1 MSGALEEARAELTR
15 RVMGRAGI
23 GGTAVTERDGEPCLV
38 VYVSEDPPKG
48 LVPREVRGFPVV
60 VERRGPF
67 RAL

>member
-1 MSGALEEARAELTR
+1 MSGALEKARKELTK

-23 GGTAVTERDGEPCLV
+23 GGTAVSERNGKPCLV
-38 VYVSEDPPKG
+38 VYATEDPPKG

-60 VERRGPF
+60 VERGGPF